1 MTKEQLAKELTQL
14 EEELNHSIQREEAL
28 LNDLDFYIEDY
39 ESHSK
44 VNMWTAIAFFILGLV
59 IGLII

>member
-1 MTKEQLAKELTQL
+1 MTKQELAAELTQL

-28 LNDLDFYIEDY
+28 LNDLDYYMEEY
-39 ESHSK
+39 EYSYR
-44 VNMWTAIAFFILGLV
+44 VNVWTGIICLIVGLV